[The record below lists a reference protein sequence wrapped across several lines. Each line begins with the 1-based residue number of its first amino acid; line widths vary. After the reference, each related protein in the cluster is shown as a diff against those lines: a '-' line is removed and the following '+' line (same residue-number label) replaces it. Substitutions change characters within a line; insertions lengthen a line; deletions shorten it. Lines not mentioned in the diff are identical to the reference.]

1 MVVCPDCL
9 HAVPGLS
16 ITSCPACGWE
26 RLDRD
31 GIPDF
36 LSSSDR
42 GAALFSRYTEN
53 YDRIADDDLK
63 ESIQPAAYLDVQA
76 ERLYSYVGDLQG
88 RRVCEIGIGQGR
100 LFEQMRR
107 AGPARLTGVDIS
119 QAYLA
124 RFVALDGI
132 DVLVANAENL
142 PFHNEFDLIVS
153 SDVLEHVLNVGD
165 FLVSVRDALVDRGQF
180 VVRVPYREDVTQYAR
195 RNDCPYEFV
204 HLRNFARDN
213 LRDLLERAG
222 FSVKRIGCDGFNAG
236 RARRYISRTL
246 LGRGL
251 FYLAVVRPRG
261 DDGVAR
267 IDPRVGR
274 LMMVPQEITAVA
286 YKRS

>member
-9 HAVPGLS
+9 RAVPGLS
-16 ITSCPACGWE
+16 ITRCQACGWE

-42 GAALFSRYTEN
+42 DAALFSRYAEN
-53 YDRIADDDLK
+53 YDTIADEDLK
-63 ESIQPAAYLDVQA
+63 ESIQPTAYLDVQA
-76 ERLYSYVGDLQG
+76 ERLYSYVGDLKG
-88 RRVCEIGIGQGR
+88 RRVCEIGVGQGR
-100 LFEQMRR
+100 LFEQMRQ
-107 AGPARLTGVDIS
+107 ARPTRLAGVDIA

-124 RFVALDGI
+124 RFVGLDGV

-142 PFHNEFDLIVS
+142 PFRSEFDLIVA

-165 FLVSVRDALVDRGQF
+165 FLVSVRDALVDGGQF
-180 VVRVPYREDVTQYAR
+180 VVRVPYKEDLTPYAR
-195 RNDCPYEFV
+195 RKDCPYEFV

-222 FSVKRIGCDGFNAG
+222 LLVKRMGCDGFNAG
-236 RARRYISRTL
+236 RARQYISRTL

-267 IDPRVGR
+267 IDPRIGR

-286 YKRS
+286 QRRS